1 MNSLR
6 RITTAVGALLIV
18 TVFGTI
24 GYLMLGFT
32 LIEALYQTVTTV
44 ATVGFREVR
53 PLTTA
58 GELFTITLI
67 VLGVGT
73 CLYNLTVL
81 LEALTEGDLRD
92 YLERRHMD
100 KRIAAKSGHV
110 IVCGYGRVG
119 RAAVEQLRATGER
132 MVIVDSDPAKLVGI
146 GDVPYVVG
154 DVTNDDILREAGIDR
169 ARALIAALE
178 TDADSVYVVLS
189 ARALRPDLVIVAR
202 ARTADSKTKMV
213 LAGAD
218 RAVNPQGIGGRRLA
232 SFALAPAATQFMDVV
247 MHDEEF
253 DYRIQQVDVRVG
265 SLLAGRTVGS
275 LELQRTIGCLLLAIR
290 QPGAR
295 SFTATPHPEVVIEP
309 GSVLIAFGTQ
319 EQLTRLSAAG
329 GVPDAHP
336 TRAS

>member
-6 RITTAVGALLIV
+6 RITTALGALLVV

-24 GYLMLGFT
+24 GYLVLGFT
-32 LIEALYQTVTTV
+32 PMEAVYQTVTTI

-58 GELFTITLI
+58 GEVFTIVLI
-67 VLGVGT
+67 VVGVGT

-81 LEALTEGDLRD
+81 LGALTHGDLPS
-92 YLERRHMD
+92 YLERRRMD
-100 KRIAAKSGHV
+100 QRIAAKSDHV

-119 RAAVEQLRATGER
+119 RAAVDQLRATGER
-132 MVIVDSDPAKLVGI
+132 VVIVDHDPAKLQGV
-146 GDVPYVVG
+146 DVPYVVG
-154 DVTNDDILREAGIDR
+154 DVTTDDVLKEAGIER
-169 ARALIAALE
+169 ARALVAALE

-202 ARTADSKTKMV
+202 ARTDDSKTKMV

-218 RAVNPQGIGGRRLA
+218 RAVNPQRIGGRRLA

-253 DYRIQQVDVRVG
+253 EYRIQQVDVRPG

-275 LELQRTIGCLLLAIR
+275 LDLQHTIGCLLLAIR
-290 QPGAR
+290 HPGAP
-295 SFTATPHPEVVIEP
+295 SFTATPGPDVLVAP
-309 GSVLIAFGTQ
+309 GSVLIAFGSQ
-319 EQLTRLSAAG
+319 EQLSRLAAAG
-329 GVPDAHP
+329 GVADASP

>member
-6 RITTAVGALLIV
+6 RISTALGALVVV
-18 TVFGTI
+18 TAFGML
-24 GYLMLGFT
+24 GYLVLGFSPM
-32 LIEALYQTVTTV
+32 EALYQTVTTI

-58 GELFTITLI
+58 GEAFTIVLI
-67 VLGVGT
+67 VVGVGT

-81 LEALTEGDLRD
+81 LEALTHGDLPS
-92 YLERRHMD
+92 YLERRRMD
-100 KRIAAKSGHV
+100 QRIAAKTGHV

-132 MVIVDSDPAKLVGI
+132 VVVVDQDPSKLV
-146 GDVPYVVG
+146 DVDIPYLVG
-154 DVTNDDILREAGIDR
+154 DVTTDDVLKEAGIER

-189 ARALRPDLVIVAR
+189 ARALRPDLIIVAR
-202 ARTADSKTKMV
+202 ARTADAKTKMV

-218 RAVNPQGIGGRRLA
+218 RAVNPQRIGGRRLA

-253 DYRIQQVDVRVG
+253 EYRIQQVDVRPG
-265 SLLAGRTVGS
+265 SVVAGRTVGS
-275 LELQRTIGCLLLAIR
+275 LDLPRTVGCLLLAIR
-290 QPGAR
+290 HPGAP
-295 SFTATPHPEVVIEP
+295 SFTATPGPEVRIDP

-319 EQLTRLSAAG
+319 EQLAMLASAG
-329 GVPDAHP
+329 GVTDANP
-336 TRAS
+336 TRAV

>member
-132 MVIVDSDPAKLVGI
+132 MVIV
-146 GDVPYVVG
+146 
-154 DVTNDDILREAGIDR
+154 
-169 ARALIAALE
+169 AA
-178 TDADSVYVVLS
+178 TPPSWS
-189 ARALRPDLVIVAR
+189 ASATC
-202 ARTADSKTKMV
+202 RTSWATSPTTTSC
-213 LAGAD
+213 
-218 RAVNPQGIGGRRLA
+218 GRRA
-232 SFALAPAATQFMDVV
+232 STGRGRSSRPWRPTRTRSMWCSRRAPFALTW
-247 MHDEEF
+247 
-253 DYRIQQVDVRVG
+253 
-265 SLLAGRTVGS
+265 
-275 LELQRTIGCLLLAIR
+275 
-290 QPGAR
+290 
-295 SFTATPHPEVVIEP
+295 
-309 GSVLIAFGTQ
+309 
-319 EQLTRLSAAG
+319 
-329 GVPDAHP
+329 
-336 TRAS
+336 